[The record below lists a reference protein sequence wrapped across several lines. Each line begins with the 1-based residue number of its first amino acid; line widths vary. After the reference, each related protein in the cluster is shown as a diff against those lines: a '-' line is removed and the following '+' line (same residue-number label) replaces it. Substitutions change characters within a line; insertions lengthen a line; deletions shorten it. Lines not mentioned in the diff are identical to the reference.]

1 MEKSLE
7 ENLWKVLKEFSSEM
21 NGLIVPLTGDASTR
35 AYFRFEGNEFD
46 YIICKELNPK
56 AEANEDFCLTHEILN
71 QKGIRVPKI
80 LNINHEH
87 KTIIEEDLGD
97 DTLLRHLVGA
107 NEDVIKSEY
116 QKVIDTI
123 IKLFDVRSESSKH
136 QKIFDRA
143 FDFEKL
149 SSEMEMTVEFF
160 LEKYLNTSTEL
171 SRNPEFMKEIHQIC
185 EELESSPRVFCHRDL
200 HSRNVMVKDGEQ
212 YLIDFQDARMGPI
225 FYDLVSLLEDC
236 YFSLGPKLRESLYL
250 YFMSKIEGAFEI
262 KDYKRLYNLSAI
274 QRIFKALGSF
284 AYFYVDKGDDR
295 YLKYIGIG
303 VDRLLEILKEVGDFP
318 AFEHTLQKSFYEH

>member
-7 ENLWKVLKEFSSEM
+7 ADLWKVIRGFSKNMS
-21 NGLIVPLTGDASTR
+21 GKIVPLTGDASTR
-35 AYFRFEGNEFD
+35 AYFRFEGTQSD
-46 YIICKELNPK
+46 YILCKELNPM
-56 AEANEDFCLTHEILN
+56 AEANEDFCLTHEILSK
-71 QKGIRVPKI
+71 KGIRVPDI

-87 KTIIEEDLGD
+87 KTLLEEDLGD
-97 DTLLRHLVGA
+97 NTLLRHLVGA
-107 NEDVIKSEY
+107 GESVVNSEY

-123 IKLFDVRSESSKH
+123 IKLFAVRLENSKH
-136 QKIFDRA
+136 KKIFDRS
-143 FDFEKL
+143 FDFKKL

-160 LEKYLNTSTEL
+160 LEKYLNTAEEF
-171 SRNPEFMKEIHQIC
+171 SRDPRFTTEIHQIC
-185 EELESSPRVFCHRDL
+185 QELEVSPRVFCHRDL

-212 YLIDFQDARMGPI
+212 YLIDFQDARMGPV

-236 YFSLGPKLRESLYL
+236 YFSLGHKLRESLYQ
-250 YFMSKIEGAFEI
+250 YFMSKVEGAFEI
-262 KDYKRLYNLSAI
+262 KDYRRLYNLCAI

-303 VDRLLEILKEVGDFP
+303 VDRLHEILKEVGGFP
-318 AFEHTLQKSFYEH
+318 AFELTLKKSFYEH